1 MNGGELPGD
10 KRGCGG
16 VAREKGRLLSGEG
29 KGGDNPPVP
38 LVGVLTA
45 QNNLANKGLLSGI

>member
-38 LVGVLTA
+38 LDGGV
-45 QNNLANKGLLSGI
+45 Q